1 MACNSCEVVLQREQ
15 REAKQTLADVWSLC
29 LMMFDE
35 TIEVKRCEGK
45 SRDALNTDTG
55 LTKEQ
60 GKKIGP
66 T

>member
-1 MACNSCEVVLQREQ
+1 LFERS
-15 REAKQTLADVWSLC
+15 
-29 LMMFDE
+29 DE